1 MSLKT
6 SKSMPV
12 ENYSVVQQSENGTQ
26 FGPMNKCRFR
36 VPAHLGYVDF
46 HTSYMEFDLEV
57 KGSRGKMEFS
67 NDMSADILIRSWR
80 VLIGGHIIEEIDHPN
95 VLVKALK
102 YDYGLDLGNEEL
114 DQVFSKGGNSTAY
127 QGFNKRVITS
137 CIGDTVNNSTINPC
151 EKIKCVLDLKF
162 SGVFGSTQT
171 FPVGMTGDVEI
182 EIVWEEARRCL
193 QYVQGADHP
202 QRVASSDG
210 TSTGTPALV
219 KGFAVENVAGGAGAL
234 TNVILD
240 DAQGLNAYYLP
251 NGGEKYGVDNSAGV
265 LRCEGIPFSVGQAL
279 TLTGTRADNGV
290 LYSAVSTGNITAIT
304 GNDGANAGKIVLTV
318 AFADPTTNL
327 TNAAIH
333 LTNTVNVAGNL
344 GGWDNNNQLTYE
356 ISVPTLA
363 LQVVA
368 PPQQYV
374 AEQSAKVNAEGY
386 SIDIPTY
393 TCYKSNTYSGVNSAT
408 IEIPCY
414 GSRAKSVL
422 CIGVPQQPLGG
433 VNLVQLPYQMR
444 GDYNSL
450 QQYQFQIGEIRE
462 PVRPVNCE
470 NLDTYQE
477 NVAQEQ
483 LTELE
488 KALNSSGGNVNSLR
502 KHRENFIV
510 GRALSKYGGSISL
523 AMKGLRL
530 YLDYLSTTTRAQS
543 DGSNSVAVRNKNWF
557 SYVHHIRR
565 MNITAQGINV
575 MY

>member
-26 FGPMNKCRFR
+26 FGPMNKTRFR

-46 HTSYMEFDLEV
+46 HTSYLEFDFEV
-57 KGSRGKMEFS
+57 KGARGKMEFS

-80 VLIGGHIIEEIDHPN
+80 VLIGGHIVEEIDHPN

-114 DQVFSKGGNSTAY
+114 DQVFSKGGDSTAY
-127 QGFNKRVITS
+127 QGFNKRAVTTIS
-137 CIGDTVNNSTINPC
+137 GDTTNSALNPC
-151 EKIKCVLDLKF
+151 EKIKCLLDLKF

-171 FPVGMTGDVEI
+171 FPVGLTGDVEI

-193 QYVQGADHP
+193 QYVKGQDHP
-202 QRVASSDG
+202 QRVASSNG
-210 TSTGTPALV
+210 AANGTPALV
-219 KGFAVENVAGGAGAL
+219 NGFAIENVAAGQAVTAVFL
-234 TNVILD
+234 A
-240 DAQGLNAYYLP
+240 DAPGLNAYYFP
-251 NGGEKYGVDNSAGV
+251 NGGEKIGVDNTAGV
-265 LRCEGIPFSVGQAL
+265 VRCEGCPFAIGQGL
-279 TLTGTRADNGV
+279 TLTGTRADNGT
-290 LYSAVSTGNITAIT
+290 LYSVASTGNITAIT
-304 GNDGANAGKIVLTV
+304 GNDGGNAGKLVLTV
-318 AFADPTTNL
+318 GFADPGTAL
-327 TNAAIH
+327 TNCAIH
-333 LTNTVNVAGNL
+333 SVANVNIANSL
-344 GGWDNNNQLTYE
+344 GGWDNNSTLTFE
-356 ISVPTLA
+356 VSVPTLA

-393 TCYKSNTYSGVNSAT
+393 TCYKANTYAGVSSAT

-422 CIGVPQQPLGG
+422 CIGVPQQSLGG
-433 VNLVQLPYQMR
+433 VNLVRNPYQMR

-450 QQYQFQIGEIRE
+450 NQYQFQIGELRE
-462 PVRPVNCE
+462 PVRPVVCS
-470 NLDTYQE
+470 NLDTYSE

-488 KALNSSGGNVNSLR
+488 KALNSAGGSVNSLR

-523 AMKGLRL
+523 TMKGLRL
-530 YLDYLSTTTRAQS
+530 YLDYLATTTRVQS
-543 DGSNSVAVRNKNWF
+543 DGDNAVVVRNKNWF
-557 SYVHHIRR
+557 NYVYHIRR
-565 MNITAQGINV
+565 MNITAQGVSI

>member
-1 MSLKT
+1 MKT

-26 FGPMNKCRFR
+26 FGPMNKTRFR

-46 HTSYMEFDLEV
+46 HTSYMEFDFEV

-67 NDMSADILIRSWR
+67 NNMSADILIRSWR

-114 DQVFSKGGNSTAY
+114 DQVFSKGGDSTAY
-127 QGFNKRVITS
+127 QGFNKRAISTIS
-137 CIGDTVNNSTINPC
+137 GDTTNSTLNPC
-151 EKIKCVLDLKF
+151 EKIKCLLDLKF

-171 FPVGMTGDVEI
+171 FPVGLTGDVEI
-182 EIVWEEARRCL
+182 EIVWEEAKRCL
-193 QYVQGADHP
+193 QYVKGQDHP
-202 QRVASSDG
+202 QRCASSDG
-210 TSTGTPALV
+210 TATGTPALV
-219 KGFAVENVAGGAGAL
+219 NGFAIENVAGGAGAIA
-234 TNVILD
+234 NVFLA
-240 DAQGLNAYYLP
+240 DAGGLNAYYFP
-251 NGGEKYGVDNSAGV
+251 NGGEKYGCDTTAGV
-265 LRCEGIPFSVGQAL
+265 VRCEGIPFAIGQAL
-279 TLTGTRADNGV
+279 TLTGTKASDGT
-290 LYSAVSTGNITAIT
+290 LYSVASTGNITAIT
-304 GNDGANAGKIVLTV
+304 GNDGGNAGKIKISI

-327 TNAAIH
+327 TNCAIH
-333 LTNTVNVAGNL
+333 SIANVNVANSL
-344 GGWDNNNQLTYE
+344 GGWDNNNTLTFE
-356 ISVPTLA
+356 VSVPTLA

-368 PPQQYV
+368 PPPQYV
-374 AEQSAKVNAEGY
+374 AEQSAKVNSEGY

-393 TCYKSNTYSGVNSAT
+393 TCYKSNTYANVSSAT

-422 CIGVPQQPLGG
+422 CIGVPQQSVGG
-433 VNLVQLPYQMR
+433 VNLVRNPYQMR

-450 QQYQFQIGEIRE
+450 NQYQFQIGELRE
-462 PVRPVNCE
+462 PVRPVVCA

-488 KALNSSGGNVNSLR
+488 KALNSAGGNVNSLR
-502 KHRENFIV
+502 NHRENFIV

-530 YLDYLSTTTRAQS
+530 YLDYLGTTTRVQS
-543 DGSNSVAVRNKNWF
+543 DGDNAVVVRNKNWF
-557 SYVHHIRR
+557 NYVYHIRR
-565 MNITAQGINV
+565 MNISAQGINV

>member
-67 NDMSADILIRSWR
+67 NNMGADILIRSWR

-95 VLVKALK
+95 VLVKTLK
-102 YDYGLDLGNEEL
+102 YDYGLDLGNEEIE
-114 DQVFSKGGNSTAY
+114 QVFSKGGESQAY
-127 QGFNKRVITS
+127 QGFNKRAITTIS
-137 CIGDTVNNSTINPC
+137 GDTLNNSTLNPC
-151 EKIKCVLDLKF
+151 EKVKCVLDLKF

-171 FPVGMTGDVEI
+171 FPLGLTGDCEI

-193 QYVQGADHP
+193 QYVRGLDHP
-202 QRVASSDG
+202 QRVFSSDD
-210 TSTGTPALV
+210 TSTGVPATP
-219 KGFAVENVAGGAGAL
+219 KGFMVEDITGGGGAIASVL
-234 TNVILD
+234 LKLSDQDVD
-240 DAQGLNAYYLP
+240 FPNA
-251 NGGEKYGVDNSAGV
+251 NEAIGVDNSAGV
-265 LRCEGIPFSVGQAL
+265 LRCEGCPFSIGQAL
-279 TLTGTRADNGV
+279 VLTGQRVDNNQ
-290 LYSAVSTGNITAIT
+290 LYNATSTGNITAIT
-304 GNDGANAGKIVLTV
+304 GNDGGNAGKIVISV

-327 TNAAIH
+327 THASIHAAP
-333 LTNTVNVAGNL
+333 NVNVAGNL

-368 PPQQYV
+368 PPSQYV

-393 TCYKSNTYSGVNSAT
+393 TCYKSNTYAGVSSAT
-408 IEIPCY
+408 LDIPCY

-422 CIGVPQQPLGG
+422 CVGVPQQPLGG
-433 VNLVQLPYQMR
+433 VNLLQLPYQMR
-444 GDYNSL
+444 GDYNDL
-450 QQYQFQIGEIRE
+450 HQYQFQIGELRE
-462 PVRPVNCE
+462 PVRPVVCD
-470 NLDTYQE
+470 NLSTYQE

-488 KALNSSGGNVNSLR
+488 KALNSAGGKVNSLR
-502 KHRENFIV
+502 KHKENFVI
-510 GRALSKYGGSISL
+510 GRALSKYGGSVSL

-530 YLDYLSTTTRAQS
+530 YLDYMSSTSRTAS
-543 DGSNSVAVRNKNWF
+543 DGSNAVVVRNKNWF
-557 SYVHHIRR
+557 NYVYHIRR
-565 MNITAQGINV
+565 MNITANGISV

>member
-46 HTSYMEFDLEV
+46 HTSYMEFDFEV

-95 VLVKALK
+95 ILCKALK
-102 YDYGLDLGNEEL
+102 YDYGMDLGNEEL
-114 DQVFSKGGNSTAY
+114 DQVFSKGGISQAY
-127 QGFNKRVITS
+127 QGFNKRAITT
-137 CIGDTVNNSTINPC
+137 ITGDTLNNSTLNPC

-193 QYVQGADHP
+193 QYTQGADHP

-210 TSTGTPALV
+210 TATGTPARV
-219 KGFAVENVAGGAGAL
+219 KGFAVENITGGGGAIAEVL
-234 TNVILD
+234 LQ
-240 DAQGLNAYYLP
+240 DAQGLDGYYFP
-251 NGGEKYGVDNSAGV
+251 NVNEAYGVDNSAGV
-265 LRCEGIPFSVGQAL
+265 LRCEGVPFSIGQAL
-279 TLTGTRADNGV
+279 TLTGTRADNGQ

-304 GNDGANAGKIVLTV
+304 GNDGGNAGKIVISV

-327 TNAAIH
+327 TNCAIH
-333 LTNTVNVAGNL
+333 LTDNVNVAGNL
-344 GGWDNNNQLTYE
+344 GGWDNNNTLTYE

-368 PPQQYV
+368 PPPQYV
-374 AEQSAKVNAEGY
+374 AEQSAKVNAEGMA
-386 SIDIPTY
+386 IDIPTY
-393 TCYKSNTYSGVNSAT
+393 TCYKANTYAGVSSAT

-422 CIGVPQQPLGG
+422 CIGIPQQPLGG
-433 VNLVQLPYQMR
+433 KNLVQLPYQMR

-450 QQYQFQIGEIRE
+450 NQYQFQIGELRE
-462 PVRPVNCE
+462 PVRPVVCS
-470 NLDTYQE
+470 NLDTYSE

-488 KALNSSGGNVNSLR
+488 KALNSAGGKVNSLR
-502 KHRENFIV
+502 KHKENFII
-510 GRALSKYGGSISL
+510 GRALSKYGGSVSL

-543 DGSNSVAVRNKNWF
+543 DGSNAVVVRNKNWYNF
-557 SYVHHIRR
+557 VHHIRR
-565 MNITAQGINV
+565 MNITAQGVSV